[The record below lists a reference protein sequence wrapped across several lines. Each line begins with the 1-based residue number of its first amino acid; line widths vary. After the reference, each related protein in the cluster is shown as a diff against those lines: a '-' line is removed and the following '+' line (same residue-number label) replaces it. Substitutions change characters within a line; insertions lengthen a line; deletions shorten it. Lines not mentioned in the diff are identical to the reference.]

1 MFKTLAKKSK
11 SILKN
16 RRGSAAVEF
25 AMLVAPFIFMV
36 FALLEI
42 MVIFLMQTTLEA
54 ATASE
59 ARKIRTG
66 QAQNVSS
73 PITQAQFKTNICTKL
88 HGLADCTNRVFVM
101 VESFATPPA
110 GLGSP
115 WADNDLQMGSAAD
128 EPWQA
133 SVSGDMVVVRTYVVW
148 PLVTPGVTNALSNF
162 SNGTFGA
169 NNRILVA
176 TSAFRNE
183 PFD

>member
-1 MFKTLAKKSK
+1 MIKTLIKKSK
-11 SILKN
+11 EMAKN

-25 AMLVAPFIFMV
+25 AMLIGPFIFMI

-42 MVIFLMQTTLEA
+42 MIIFLMQTTLEA

-66 QAQNVSS
+66 QAQNISA
-73 PITQAQFKTNICTKL
+73 PITQTQFKTNVCAKL
-88 HGLADCTNRVFVM
+88 HGLADCTNRLFVM

-115 WADNDLQMGSAAD
+115 WADNDLVIGSAAD
-128 EPWQA
+128 EPWQTSIA
-133 SVSGDMVVVRTYVVW
+133 GDMVVVRTYYVW
-148 PLVTPGVTNALSNF
+148 PLFAPGVTNALSNF
-162 SNGTFGA
+162 SNGTFGS

-183 PFD
+183 PFE